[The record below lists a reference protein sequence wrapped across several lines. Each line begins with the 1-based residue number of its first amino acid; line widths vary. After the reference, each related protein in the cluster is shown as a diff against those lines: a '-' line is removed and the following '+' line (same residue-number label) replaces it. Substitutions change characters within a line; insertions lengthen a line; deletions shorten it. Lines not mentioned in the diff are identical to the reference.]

1 MSCNASVLVLT
12 KNEEAD
18 LPACLQSV
26 DWCDDVWILDSGS
39 EDQTVQIAISMGAQ
53 VCVRPFD
60 GFASQRNF
68 GLRNIP
74 FKYEWLLILD
84 ADERPTERLTSSIY
98 RFIDE
103 ASEEVSA
110 GRLRRRDFYMSR
122 WLRHAQ
128 ISPYF
133 IRLVRHSRVRYER
146 EVNEVM
152 IVDGDIAPVEGFLD
166 HYPFSKGMSHWLTKH
181 NVYSSM
187 EAAQMKGT
195 ADASFRTALFHPDF
209 NLRRKHQK
217 VFFYRMP
224 LRPLIKFCYMFFV
237 RRSFLDGRA
246 GINYTMLQ
254 CFYEYMISLKER
266 EAVESQSMHNRMVA
280 TDEASAI
287 DASSVED
294 ARIAMSS
301 GQDAHNPFTR

>member
-12 KNEEAD
+12 KNEEVD
-18 LPACLQSV
+18 LPECLQSV
-26 DWCDDVWILDSGS
+26 CWCDDVWILDSGS
-39 EDQTVQIAISMGAQ
+39 ADKTVQIAVSQGAQ

-84 ADERPTERLTSSIY
+84 ADERPTEELRSAIH

-103 ASEEVSA
+103 ASDQVSA
-110 GRLRRRDFYMSR
+110 GRIRRRDFYMCR
-122 WLRHAQ
+122 WLKHAQ

-133 IRLVRHSRVRYER
+133 VRLVRHAKVRYER

-152 IVDGDIAPVEGFLD
+152 IVDGDIVAVDGYLD

-181 NVYSSM
+181 NVYSTM
-187 EAAQMKGT
+187 EAAQMRTGVE
-195 ADASFRTALFHPDF
+195 ASFTTALFHPDF

-217 VFFYRMP
+217 VFFYKMP
-224 LRPLIKFCYMFFV
+224 LRPFIKFCYMFFV

-254 CFYEYMISLKER
+254 CIYEYMISLKEK
-266 EAVESQSMHNRMVA
+266 EATENLARRNSTLT
-280 TDEASAI
+280 TDSASA
-287 DASSVED
+287 AM
-294 ARIAMSS
+294 ARVSETS
-301 GQDAHNPFTR
+301 ES